1 MMLEP
6 VVVKP
11 IGVVHNSVKEP
22 RRGGWEG
29 LESTIVVQDSW
40 ASALDGLEG
49 FSHIFVIYW
58 LHLISENLRETT
70 THVHPRGDPS
80 IPLQGV
86 FATRSPVRPNP
97 IGLRVVPLL
106 ERTGNVLRVRNL
118 DAIDGTPV
126 LDLKPYLFH
135 DSYDGVPESTV
146 PAWIQDTA
154 KGQPPPSSDE
164 RQHQES

>member
-1 MMLEP
+1 VEDDAMLEP

-11 IGVVHNSVKEP
+11 IGVVRSSVKEP
-22 RRGGWEG
+22 RMGGWES
-29 LESTIVVQDSW
+29 LESTIVVQDRW
-40 ASALDGLEG
+40 ASALDGLEA

-58 LHLISENLRETT
+58 MHLISEGPRETT
-70 THVHPRGDPS
+70 THVHPRGNPQ

-97 IGLRVVPLL
+97 IGLKVVALL
-106 ERTGNVLRVRNL
+106 ERRGNVLRVQGL

-135 DSYDGVPESTV
+135 YDSAPESTV
-146 PAWIQDTA
+146 ADWIQKT
-154 KGQPPPSSDE
+154 
-164 RQHQES
+164 

>member
-1 MMLEP
+1 MEGDVMHES

-11 IGVVHNSVKEP
+11 IGVVHNSVKDP
-22 RRGGWEG
+22 RMGDWES
-29 LESTIVVQDSW
+29 LESTIVVQDRW
-40 ASALDGLEG
+40 ASALDGLEA

-58 LHLISENLRETT
+58 LHLVSEEPRETT

-97 IGLRVVPLL
+97 IGLRVVALL
-106 ERTGNVLRVRNL
+106 ERRGNVLRVRGL

-135 DSYDGVPESTV
+135 YDGVPESTV
-146 PAWIQDTA
+146 ADWIQKVA
-154 KGQPPPSSDE
+154 RGS
-164 RQHQES
+164 QES